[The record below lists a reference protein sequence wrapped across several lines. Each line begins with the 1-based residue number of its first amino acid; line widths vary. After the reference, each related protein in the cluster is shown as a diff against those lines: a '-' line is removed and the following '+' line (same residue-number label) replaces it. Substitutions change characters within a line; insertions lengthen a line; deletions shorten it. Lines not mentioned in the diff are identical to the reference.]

1 MVHTK
6 RFHVSDLNLQAAC
19 FKITTMY
26 RSRHQSIFK
35 RLYIFFLNGR
45 NGDFGEKS
53 LPTTYLNDH
62 LNIEIFHSAASSF
75 GWCLMAGAG
84 LF

>member
-1 MVHTK
+1 VLQNYK
-6 RFHVSDLNLQAAC
+6 HVPIASEHLQE
-19 FKITTMY
+19 T
-26 RSRHQSIFK
+26 
-35 RLYIFFLNGR
+35 LYIFFLNGR

-62 LNIEIFHSAASSF
+62 LNIDIFHSAASSF